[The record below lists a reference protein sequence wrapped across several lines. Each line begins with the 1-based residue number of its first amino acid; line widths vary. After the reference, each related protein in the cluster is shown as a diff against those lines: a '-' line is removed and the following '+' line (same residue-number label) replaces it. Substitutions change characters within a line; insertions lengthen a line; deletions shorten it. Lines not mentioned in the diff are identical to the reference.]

1 MAAHTNTQL
10 RRDPRLRSVQVLR
23 CEAITPHMRRIVFG
37 GSDLAGF
44 QSDAPDDHVK
54 LFFPNAD
61 GAFVLPTMTPE
72 GPRYEEGA
80 LPSPARDYTPRDF
93 DPQSGELSI
102 DFVLHGEG
110 VASSW
115 AARAQPGDPLKLGD
129 PRGSFLV
136 ADDYDH
142 YVLIGDETALP
153 AIGRWLE
160 AMPADMHAQVF
171 IEIADAAERQELL
184 SEAEVRV
191 NWLERNGFD
200 AASSTLLEDSLR
212 DYEPEDGDTFYWIGA
227 ESMRARAMRKFLE
240 EHLGVDKEWV
250 RAKGYWKARGEHGEE

>member
-1 MAAHTNTQL
+1 M
-10 RRDPRLRSVQVLR
+10 
-23 CEAITPHMRRIVFG
+23 
-37 GSDLAGF
+37 
-44 QSDAPDDHVK
+44 
-54 LFFPNAD
+54 
-61 GAFVLPTMTPE
+61 
-72 GPRYEEGA
+72 
-80 LPSPARDYTPRDF
+80 
-93 DPQSGELSI
+93 
-102 DFVLHGEG
+102 LHGEG

-115 AARAQPGDPLKLGD
+115 AARAQPGDPLKLGG

-184 SEAEVRV
+184 SAAEVRV

-240 EHLGVDKEWV
+240 EHHGVDKDSV
-250 RAKGYWKARGEHGEE
+250 RAKGYWKAAPDA

>member
-1 MAAHTNTQL
+1 MAVHTNTQV
-10 RRDPRLRSVQVLR
+10 RRDPRLRSVQVVR
-23 CEAITPHMRRIVFG
+23 CEMITPQMRRIVFG
-37 GSDLAGF
+37 GSELAGF

-61 GAFVLPTMTPE
+61 GAFVLPTMTAE
-72 GPRYEEGA
+72 GPRYDAGA
-80 LPSPARDYTPRDF
+80 VPSPGRDYTPRYF
-93 DPQSGELSI
+93 DPQSSELSI
-102 DFVLHGEG
+102 DFVLHGDG

-115 AARAQPGDPLKLGD
+115 AAQAQPGDDLKIGG

-142 YVLIGDETALP
+142 YVLLGDETALP

-160 AMPADMHAQVF
+160 AMPADMHAEVY

-184 SEAEVRV
+184 SAADVDIY
-191 NWLERNGFD
+191 WLERNGFD
-200 AASSTLLEDSLR
+200 AATSTLLEDSLR
-212 DYEPEDGDTFYWIGA
+212 DYEPHDGDTFYWIGA

-240 EHLGVDKEWV
+240 EHLQVDKESV
-250 RAKGYWKARGEHGEE
+250 RAKGYWKAHPAGE